1 MFSLAGSVKTEGETS
16 APANPPASSP
26 HLHLARVLA
35 QYDLLWVVYLE
46 GLQNVLTTPDYAVG
60 LLLFVAMF

>member
-1 MFSLAGSVKTEGETS
+1 MPQITEASVPSVPQPLGQQT
-16 APANPPASSP
+16 P

-46 GLQNVLTTPDYAVG
+46 GLQNVLGPPDYAVG